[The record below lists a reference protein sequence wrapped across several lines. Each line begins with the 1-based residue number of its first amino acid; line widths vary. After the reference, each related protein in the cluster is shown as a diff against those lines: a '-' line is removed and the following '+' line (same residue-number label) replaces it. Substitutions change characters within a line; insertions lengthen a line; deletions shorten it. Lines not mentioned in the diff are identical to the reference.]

1 MTGSPSNC
9 PEAASS
15 ARHQGKRKKEKRPRY
30 RSFLF
35 PFAFF
40 LLPWSVGCGDAKT
53 VKLQGTVTLDGK
65 PLAGAMVTFLPLNE
79 KAGRAGGGRSDSGGN
94 FRLTTFKTDDGLLP
108 GQYRVTVVMPDD
120 DPANVTGG
128 NPMEMDEKAKRA
140 YFSKASPQARREAA
154 KHKTKKASPI
164 PAVYSDPLK
173 TPLKETVPPGR
184 PVKIELQSTV
194 P

>member
-1 MTGSPSNC
+1 MMASPLSC
-9 PEAASS
+9 PEAASL
-15 ARHQGKRKKEKRPRY
+15 ARYQGKRQKEKGPRY

-53 VKLQGTVTLDGK
+53 VKVQGTVALDDK
-65 PLAGAMVTFLPLNE
+65 PLAGAMVTFLPVNE
-79 KAGRAGGGRSDSGGN
+79 KEGRAGGGRTDSGGN
-94 FRLTTFKTDDGLLP
+94 FRVTTFKTDDGLLP

-120 DPANVTGG
+120 DPANVSGG

-140 YFSKASPQARREAA
+140 YFSKASPQGRREAA
-154 KHKTKKASPI
+154 KRKTKKASPI
-164 PAVYSDPLK
+164 PALYGDPLK
-173 TPLKETVPPGR
+173 TPLKETVPAGR